1 MGAEPD
7 EIMDV
12 FGFCHAMGAEPDE
25 IMDVFAIRHGLKM
38 LCIRKG

>member
-1 MGAEPD
+1 
-7 EIMDV
+7 
-12 FGFCHAMGAEPDE
+12 MGAEPDE